1 MLGFCR
7 RFRYLIIF
15 CVIALLSERGYA
27 DDLPDGVVDTQDA
40 SDISL
45 SPSESLARMRVPD
58 GFHVTQFAAEP
69 DIRRPIAFDFDD
81 RGRLWVVENYSHPNW
96 HEGEGQDRVVI
107 LEDTDRDGRFD
118 KRTVFWD
125 KGRYLTGI
133 AWGHGGV
140 WLANTPELTFIPDRN
155 LDDVPDSGPIV
166 KLDGFLVSN
175 NNVFNNLHWGPDG
188 WLYGSIGLAAKSH
201 VGEPNLP
208 DEDRVTMTRGI
219 WRYHPYRRG
228 SFEVLAEGMVN
239 PWGADFNE
247 FGDLITTNTVIAH
260 LWHIVPGMYCERRT
274 FEKDNPYVYQRI
286 QSITD
291 HLHWGGGNWQSSRV
305 TDQHHDD
312 AGGGH
317 AHCGGMIYLGDNWPQ
332 EYRGTFFTGNLHGNR
347 INNDR
352 LVPSGSSYV
361 GVHGED
367 FLFAHDDWF
376 RSMSQKYGPDG
387 GVFVSDWHDFGEC
400 HDTDGSH
407 RSSGRIYKVTFGTPR
422 QRLPRI
428 EGAAAVELAKLHT
441 HANEWIVRHAR
452 RRLQELARRRPADGT
467 MGEAE
472 AILLRQFKDAS
483 TTDRLRA
490 MWTLYV
496 IGELTEPMLLDAL
509 SDKDPQIRK
518 WAVYLLVDG
527 ESVSPDAV
535 EAFAKVAMDESPV
548 VRLALSSALRKVDP
562 QSRWSIV
569 GPLAEQAQDATDHYL
584 PMMYWYAIEPYVP
597 ADPARAL
604 RLAESASIP
613 LIKRFVVR
621 RLAELRSY
629 PVDRLVEWIS
639 NAESRTDRDH
649 YLLGL
654 AEGLESTKRGRAP
667 ASWDR
672 LAKEIRRGG
681 RSDSISLA
689 TRISVALGDEAAIE
703 GLRQTVLQFNG
714 NADLDSRAQSLK
726 TLLAIE
732 GAADAS
738 FLHRVI
744 LEAPALRKEALE
756 GLESRVVPDSADVLL
771 GLLPEFNQA
780 ERSLAMSALVAH
792 AETASKLLQHLAE
805 HPSGVGDVSAY
816 ALQTL
821 RQYGRDDILAAVESL
836 WPAASEQVAK
846 AETIS
851 RYRKLLTA
859 DYMANGD
866 ESAGRVL
873 FEATC
878 AKCHV
883 LFGEGGDLGPELTGS
898 GRANLDYVL
907 QNLADPSGLVDAA
920 YRMTTIVT
928 EDGRILSGLIVKHD
942 DFGIELKTQNGI
954 VQLQL
959 KDVESLETSER
970 SMMPDGLLQ
979 TYTDEEV
986 RDLVKY
992 LASPSQVALPH
1003 NN

>member
-1 MLGFCR
+1 MLGFYCSA
-7 RFRYLIIF
+7 RYLFIVF
-15 CVIALLSERGYA
+15 IAVFGEWGYA
-27 DDLPDGVVDTQDA
+27 DDLPAGVVDTQNA

-45 SPSESLARMRVPD
+45 SPSESLARMRVPE
-58 GFHVTQFAAEP
+58 GFRVTQFAAEP

-96 HEGEGQDRVVI
+96 HAGNGHDRVVI
-107 LEDTDRDGRFD
+107 LEDSDRDGHFD

-155 LDDVPDSGPIV
+155 QDDVPDSDPTV
-166 KLDGFLVSN
+166 KLDGFRVSN

-188 WLYGSIGLAAKSH
+188 WLYGAIGLAIESRI
-201 VGEPNLP
+201 GEPNLP
-208 DEDRVTMTRGI
+208 ANERVKMTRGI

-239 PWGADFNE
+239 PWGADFNA

-305 TDQHHDD
+305 TDPHHDD

-317 AHCGGMIYLGDNWPQ
+317 AHCGGMIYLGDNWPR

-352 LVPSGSSYV
+352 LVPSASSYV
-361 GVHGED
+361 GVHSDD
-367 FLFAHDDWF
+367 FLFANDPWF

-407 RSSGRIYKVTFGTPR
+407 RSSGRIYKVTYGLPE
-422 QRLPRI
+422 QAIPRI
-428 EGAAAVELAKLHT
+428 DGVSAVELAKLHA
-441 HANEWIVRHAR
+441 HSNEWIVRHAR
-452 RRLQELARRRPADGT
+452 RRLQELAQHSAVDST

-472 AILLRQFKDAS
+472 SVLRGQFENAS

-496 IGELTEPMLLDAL
+496 MGRLSEPTLLAAL
-509 SDKDPQIRK
+509 SDKEPQIRK
-518 WAVYLLVDG
+518 WAVFLLVDG
-527 ESVSPDAV
+527 ETVSSEAV
-535 EAFAKVAMDESPV
+535 EAFSDVASDDSPV
-548 VRLALSSALRKVDP
+548 VRLALSSALRRIAP
-562 QSRWSIV
+562 PSRWSIV
-569 GPLAEQAQDATDHYL
+569 SRLAQHTQDATDHYL
-584 PMMYWYAIEPYVP
+584 PLMYWYAIEPYVP
-597 ADPARAL
+597 ADPDQAL
-604 RLAESASIP
+604 ELAKSAGIP
-613 LIKRFVVR
+613 QIKRFIIR
-621 RLAELRSY
+621 RLAELRTY
-629 PVDRLVEWIS
+629 RLEQLIEWIG
-639 NAESRTDRDH
+639 NAETTTARDQ

-654 AEGLESTKRGRAP
+654 AEGLEST
-667 ASWDR
+667 
-672 LAKEIRRGG
+672 RRGKASDEWHRLSAAIHREG

-689 TRISVALGDEAAIE
+689 TRIAIALGDETAIE
-703 GLRQTVLQFNG
+703 GLRQTVLNSGDG
-714 NADLDSRAQSLK
+714 NDQADISLRRQALR
-726 TLLAIE
+726 TLLGIRD
-732 GAADAS
+732 AADAT
-738 FLHRVI
+738 FLHRII
-744 LEAPALRKEALE
+744 LEVPELRREAIE
-756 GLESRVVPDSADVLL
+756 GLESRVIPESADVLL
-771 GLLPEFNQA
+771 RLLPQLGKA
-780 ERSLAMSALVAH
+780 ERTLAASALAVRAD
-792 AETASKLLQHLAE
+792 TATELLRYLEAN
-805 HPSGVGDVSAY
+805 PASVDDVSAY

-821 RQYGRDDILAAVESL
+821 RQYKRPNIMMAVARV
-836 WPAASEQVAK
+836 WPDSSNQVAK
-846 AETIS
+846 ADMIAK
-851 RYRKLLTA
+851 YRNLLTT
-859 DYMANGD
+859 DYLAKGD
-866 ESAGRVL
+866 ASAGRAL

-878 AKCHV
+878 AKCHA
-883 LFGEGGDLGPELTGS
+883 LFGEGGDLAPDLTGS

-907 QNLADPSGLVDAA
+907 QNLIDPSGLVDAA

-928 EDGRILSGLIVKHD
+928 EDGRILTGLVVKHD
-942 DFGIELKTQNGI
+942 DFGVELKTQSGV

-959 KDVESLETSER
+959 NEVELLETSER

-979 TYTDEEV
+979 TYSDEEV

-992 LASPSQVALPH
+992 LASPTQVALP
-1003 NN
+1003 